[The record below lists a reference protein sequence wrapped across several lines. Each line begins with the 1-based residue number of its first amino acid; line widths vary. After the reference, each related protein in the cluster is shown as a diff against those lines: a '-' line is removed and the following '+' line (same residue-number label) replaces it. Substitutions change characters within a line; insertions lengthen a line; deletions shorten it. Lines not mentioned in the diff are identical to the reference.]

1 MKQRACRAGL
11 IGNNHV
17 AVIARTFVA
26 GFTLVEL
33 LVALAVFAAVA
44 AIAFGGLA
52 QIAQTRGALAA
63 SQDRFTAIARGL
75 SSLGRDIQQA
85 IARPV
90 RGNYGEVLPALI
102 GASDHIELTRLGF
115 ANPLAEAR
123 SNLERVAYGLDQNV
137 LQRARF
143 AVLDRAPGSVPATT
157 PLFDQVTILQLRYL
171 GASDGIW
178 RDIWPPP
185 LTGDPTVLPRAIEL
199 RVTLSDI
206 GELRRVFDLPS
217 ALPARAGGT
226 VPAGTPPL
234 ATPPAGTPLKPVL
247 PGPGETGSGTR

>member
-1 MKQRACRAGL
+1 MLRARS
-11 IGNNHV
+11 
-17 AVIARTFVA
+17 A

-63 SQDRFTAIARGL
+63 SQDRFSAITRGL
-75 SSLGRDIQQA
+75 SSLGRDIQQT
-85 IARPV
+85 ISRPV

-123 SNLERVAYGLDQNV
+123 SNLERVVYGIDQNV
-137 LQRARF
+137 LQRGRF

-171 GASDGIW
+171 GVTDGIW
-178 RDIWPPP
+178 RDVWPPP

-199 RVTLSDI
+199 RVSLSDI
-206 GELRRVFDLPS
+206 GELRRVFDLPTAFPIRAGS
-217 ALPARAGGT
+217 TTPAGGT
-226 VPAGTPPL
+226 PPATPTLGSTPP
-234 ATPPAGTPLKPVL
+234 KPVL